1 MAYFLWPRK
10 EGITISDGTISIKI
24 EVDGKQIDVASKELD
39 KLEDAGLKSGK
50 GIKAA
55 EDSMDS
61 LGDASAKA
69 SSSVKDTGNAI
80 EGLGDSGAKAGKDL
94 KGTDSA
100 IDGIADSSAQAAS
113 GVKGFSDSLDGVS
126 DKAAEAANGTQKV
139 KEEAAS
145 VSQETVKASIG
156 VKELATSL
164 GLVAIASKAFSTM
177 KSSLDSAISRF
188 DTLNSFPKVLQAL
201 GVSAEDSERAMSNLS
216 DGIDGLPTTLNDIA
230 ASAQRMYTS
239 FGDMDV
245 ATDAAIA
252 LNNALLG
259 SGSNAEQAQRGMDQY
274 TKALQSGSITMDTWN
289 TLSETMDVGL
299 IKIAEGFGYAGKSAK
314 DDLYNA
320 LKVGTITMDQFNAK
334 LIEVGTGTGI
344 MATLARENSLGIATS
359 LSNLRNATS
368 RGVANIIDSF
378 NKLAE
383 DTTGKN
389 IAQNI
394 DSLKAVVNSSFKV
407 MGTVIEGTAPIVK
420 MFAATVQTTIP
431 VVKALSPAI
440 IGLMTAYG
448 AYLVI
453 TKAGAAIQTSN
464 AVLAIAISSSKTLT
478 VVTRAQMTAQVAS
491 TTATAADTVAKA
503 AQAGTIKLS
512 TLAIGVMTGTIKLST
527 AAQIIGTTA
536 SYAFG
541 AAIKFLTGPIGWVVA
556 GLGLLT
562 AGVIAVVK
570 WFNKTSEEA
579 NRLNAETEELTASVS
594 NLNSSI
600 EENSRAHK
608 ESIGDIEANRQKNE
622 ELMKTVDE
630 LASKENKSA
639 AEKQILA
646 GYINELNDSVEGL
659 NLSYNNEANAL
670 NLSSEELSKRIELM
684 AEQERFSEAM
694 ERQVEITKE
703 QFEIESRL
711 DEITAKRNEW
721 KEAVEAGGRT
731 AGAAK
736 EKIAELQVEEDG
748 LKVTSAELAE
758 EYDRTMTIIAE
769 ATANGVSISVDAL
782 QEWIGKNEELLGS
795 MGDAYNEILDITT
808 NAFSKISDKSK
819 VTEEELFKNLQ
830 HNQQMTADWAKNISE
845 LYEFASEKG
854 HEGFMRW
861 LEKLGPDS
869 AAEVAVISNMSEP
882 ELKKFANMMD
892 EGAIQAG
899 DNFKTG
905 LGEGFEGVADVVIDL
920 VDSNAQSMREQ
931 IKAADFESI
940 GESVPEGMDQG
951 VKKGAPKVEKSAEE
965 MAQNVIDKA
974 KTTLGTNSP
983 SKEFQKIGDSIP
995 EGLELGVNKGSP
1007 KVINTMKKLAL
1018 ELLKPFD
1025 KTPSQLEVIGGQA
1038 IAGFNRGLSSG
1049 EGAVMATARRIANNA
1064 ASTMRQALDIHS
1076 PSRVFEEIGKF
1087 TGQGLTVGMLSTIT
1101 ENEKAASA
1109 VAKAMTTKTR
1119 EILVK
1124 SAEESR
1130 NQIKEIE
1137 QKSADEIKQI
1147 RKRSAEDIQNI
1158 HAKAKKAKRKITQAE
1173 AIRIRRIEEDS
1184 AKKIKNI
1191 SSKSAADILKI
1202 TSGSESIR
1210 IKNLQTFISDK
1221 RKLEQISLRD
1231 EVAIWRESVK
1241 HFKKGTDEKR
1251 AATLAL
1257 RDARRAVDQEVL
1269 DDGLAFI
1276 DEKKRQGEISLAD
1289 EIKLLNELEKQFVK
1303 AAGNSKYEEIQRR
1316 KATVLQ
1322 QVYNEMDSINKEHLG
1337 KAKQISDDLIANIQ
1351 RVEDEYQKA
1360 LDSRESAIKSYFSV
1374 FDRFEVGEPV
1384 MTIDLMRNLNEQ
1396 VVGLQRWQK
1405 EIADLAHKAID
1416 EGLLDELRQ
1425 LGPKALPELQAL
1437 NSMTGEQLTNYS
1449 NLYKQKTAIAREQ
1462 AELELQGMKKDT
1474 EKRIEEMRNA
1484 ANKELDVLEKEWI
1497 KKIKGVTTE
1506 TDTVL
1511 KTLKDVG
1518 TNAGKGLMEGLASM
1532 QGPLVS
1538 KARDIANSVKREMTK
1553 ALDIHSPSRWMRDM
1567 IGKNMM
1573 LGWMQGIDFE
1583 KSATLRKAREAAE
1596 WMKPDIST
1604 ATKWSGIAIPNI
1616 NLAPLNTTPAR
1627 VATKSTSNSGSQD
1640 NRMGDLIDAVNRLAS
1655 RPASFEIDGIEVV
1668 RAISSELNNDFGL
1681 GATASAYVRGGSFK

>member
-1 MAYFLWPRK
+1 MA
-10 EGITISDGTISIKI
+10 DGSIKIEI

-39 KLEDAGLKSGK
+39 KLEGAGLKSGK

-69 SSSVKDTGNAI
+69 RSSVKDTGNAI

-94 KGTDSA
+94 KGTDGA

-164 GLVAIASKAFSTM
+164 GLVAIASKAFNTLQA
-177 KSSLDSAISRF
+177 SLDSAIARF
-188 DTLNSFPKVLQAL
+188 DTLNAFPKVLQAL

-230 ASAQRMYTS
+230 GSAQRMYTS
-239 FGDMDV
+239 FSDMDK
-245 ATDAAIA
+245 ASDSAIA

-259 SGSNAEQAQRGMDQY
+259 SGSSAEAAQRGADQY
-274 TKALQSGSITMDTWN
+274 IKALQSGKIQMDTWN

-299 IKIAEGFGYAGKSAK
+299 IKIAEGFGFAGKSAK
-314 DDLYNA
+314 DDLYKA
-320 LKVGTITMDQFNAK
+320 LKDGEISLDAFNDK
-334 LIEVGTGTGI
+334 LIEVGTGTGV

-359 LSNLRNATS
+359 LSNLRNSAA

-378 NKLAE
+378 NKLAK
-383 DTTGKN
+383 DTTGKD

-394 DSLKAVVNSSFKV
+394 DGLKVVVNSSFKV
-407 MGTVIEGTAPIVK
+407 MGSVIEGAAPIVK
-420 MFAATVQTTIP
+420 MFASTVQTAIP

-440 IGLMTAYG
+440 IGLMTAYA
-448 AYLVI
+448 AYTVI
-453 TKAGAAIQTSN
+453 TKAGAAIAAANETIG
-464 AVLAIAISSSKTLT
+464 IAQAATKTLT
-478 VVTRAQMTAQVAS
+478 ILTSAQVAAQMAG
-491 TTATAADTVAKA
+491 TKATQADTVAKA
-503 AQAGTIKLS
+503 AQTGAVTLS
-512 TLAIGVMTGTIKLST
+512 TYAIGLLTGQITLFELRTK
-527 AAQIIGTTA
+527 AATTA
-536 SYAFG
+536 TYAF
-541 AAIKFLTGPIGWVVA
+541 AAAKKFLTGPIGWVVA

-570 WFNKTSEEA
+570 WYKQSTEEA
-579 NRLNAETEELTASVS
+579 NRLNAATEELGDSTNTLSES
-594 NLNSSI
+594 MRSST
-600 EENSRAHK
+600 EAHK
-608 ESIGDIEANRQKNE
+608 SNQTEIQATAKANGDLAKQVE
-622 ELMKTVDE
+622 ELG
-630 LASKENKSA
+630 AKENKSA
-639 AEKQILA
+639 ADKLLLKDSIEQ
-646 GYINELNDSVEGL
+646 LNGSIEGL
-659 NLSYNNEANAL
+659 NLSYNEEANAL
-670 NLSSEELSKRIELM
+670 SMSSEQLQARVKLMQDQEAATAGQERLLEISKEQYEVEQKLAETNALREEWNQKLEEGSVKSREHKEALAELG
-684 AEQERFSEAM
+684 EQEDLL
-694 ERQVEITKE
+694 RQTFE
-703 QFEIESRL
+703 QLAIQQKDTEVQMVASI
-711 DEITAKRNEW
+711 
-721 KEAVEAGGRT
+721 EAVTT
-731 AGAAK
+731 ATQSGVSNQIIALGDLSESQQDIVASLNTTWNEYK
-736 EKIAELQVEEDG
+736 EK
-748 LKVTSAELAE
+748 
-758 EYDRTMTIIAE
+758 
-769 ATANGVSISVDAL
+769 ATDMFDTLSEKSEVSISKMTKNLEENQRIITKWSENIAKLAERGIDDGLLNTLRDAGPESAGHVNALVNASDTEL
-782 QEWIGKNEELLGS
+782 QKLSDAFAKG
-795 MGDAYNEILDITT
+795 GDVATQAL
-808 NAFSKISDKSK
+808 SKSLSVKESGVMESVGHL
-819 VTEEELFKNLQ
+819 VTE
-830 HNQQMTADWAKNISE
+830 A
-845 LYEFASEKG
+845 G
-854 HEGFMRW
+854 HT
-861 LEKLGPDS
+861 LT
-869 AAEVAVISNMSEP
+869 
-882 ELKKFANMMD
+882 
-892 EGAIQAG
+892 Q
-899 DNFKTG
+899 
-905 LGEGFEGVADVVIDL
+905 
-920 VDSNAQSMREQ
+920 Q
-931 IKAADFESI
+931 IKDADFESI
-940 GESVPEGMDQG
+940 GKAVPEGLAEGIKGGSKEAEDASKKMSDDTTNAAKDALG
-951 VKKGAPKVEKSAEE
+951 VRSPSRVFKEIGTNVAEGLVLGINDGLPKVVNSA
-965 MAQNVIDKA
+965 K
-974 KTTLGTNSP
+974 
-983 SKEFQKIGDSIP
+983 
-995 EGLELGVNKGSP
+995 
-1007 KVINTMKKLAL
+1007 KVAT

-1038 IAGFNRGLSSG
+1038 MAGFNRGLSSG
-1049 EGAVMATARRIANNA
+1049 EGAVIATANRIANNA
-1064 ASTMRQALDIHS
+1064 AATMRKALDIHS

-1158 HAKAKKAKRKITQAE
+1158 HTKAKKAKRKISQAE

-1289 EIKLLNELEKQFVK
+1289 EIRLLNELEKQFVK
-1303 AAGNSKYEEIQRR
+1303 AAGNSKYEDIQKR
-1316 KATVLQ
+1316 KAAVLQ
-1322 QVYNEMDSINKEHLG
+1322 QVYNEMDSINKEYLS
-1337 KAKQISDDLIANIQ
+1337 KTKQISDDLIADIQ

-1360 LDSRESAIKSYFSV
+1360 LESREGAIKSYFSV
-1374 FDRFEVGEPV
+1374 FDRFEVGDPV
-1384 MTIDLMRNLNEQ
+1384 MGIDLMRNLNEQ

-1596 WMKPDIST
+1596 WMKPDISA

-1616 NLAPLNTTPAR
+1616 NLAPLNTTPAS
-1627 VATKSTSNSGSQD
+1627 VAAESTSNSGNQD
-1640 NRMGDLIDAVNRLAS
+1640 NRMGGLIDAVNRLAS